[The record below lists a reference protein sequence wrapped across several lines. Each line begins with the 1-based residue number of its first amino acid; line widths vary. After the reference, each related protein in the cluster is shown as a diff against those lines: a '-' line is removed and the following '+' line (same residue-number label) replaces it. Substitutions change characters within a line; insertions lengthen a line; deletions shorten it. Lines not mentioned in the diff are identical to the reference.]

1 MASRDIV
8 VIGASAGGVEAL
20 TALVSRLP
28 ADLDAS
34 LFVVVHIPSSGP
46 SVLPQI
52 LSRRGK
58 LPAVHP
64 EDGDSIERGKI
75 YVAPPGRHL
84 VLEKTRVRLVVGP
97 TEHGV
102 RPAVDPLFR
111 SAALTFRDRVVGV
124 ILSGNL
130 DDGTAGFEIIKGVG
144 GKTIVQDPNEA
155 LYDGMITSAIDAGC
169 VDQVLPLSAIAGA
182 LVELVG
188 TSEKGATKMRDEE
201 KEEESRKELA
211 IDKLDFAQMHS
222 DNQPGVV
229 SGFTCP
235 DCNGALWELS
245 ESDVLRF
252 RCRVGH
258 AYAVES
264 LLAEQQDGVE
274 AAFWIALRAL
284 EERGALLRRLIE
296 RAEKGAN
303 RRGIARYTEEEQV
316 VAKRAKTLRDVI
328 LTGILT
334 NDRQPSTL

>member
-1 MASRDIV
+1 MAKRDIV

-20 TALVSRLP
+20 TSLVAHLP

-46 SVLPQI
+46 SLLPQI

-64 EDGDSIERGKI
+64 SDGTRIERGKI

-84 VLEKTRVRLVVGP
+84 ILERTRARLVIGP

-111 SAALTFRDRVVGV
+111 SAALTFRERVVGI

-130 DDGTAGFEIIKGVG
+130 DDGTAGFEIIKGMG
-144 GKTIVQDPNEA
+144 GVTIVQNPDDA
-155 LYDGMITSAIDAGC
+155 LYDGMIRSAMDAGC
-169 VDQVLPLSAIAGA
+169 VDQVLSTSAMGSA
-182 LVELVG
+182 LAELVG
-188 TSEKGATKMRDEE
+188 TATRGETEMTAEGDDEE
-201 KEEESRKELA
+201 RKELA
-211 IDKLDFAQMHS
+211 IEKLDFGQLHS
-222 DNQPGVV
+222 DDQPGVV

-235 DCNGALWELS
+235 NCSGALWELTDT
-245 ESDVLRF
+245 DVLRF

-258 AYAVES
+258 AFAVES

-274 AAFWIALRAL
+274 DAFWIALRAL
-284 EERGALLRRLIE
+284 EERGALLRRLID
-296 RAEKGAN
+296 RAQKGVN
-303 RRGIARYTEEEQV
+303 RRGIARYTEEEQI
-316 VAKRAKTLRDVI
+316 VARRAKTLRDVI
-328 LTGILT
+328 LNGILT
-334 NDRQPSTL
+334 NERQPSNL